1 MFPIREAE
9 NNSSCTGP
17 QEVICPYPELNK
29 GITPDMKTPSVQ
41 ALKLPWTAC
50 LRAGPSSGWVICFI
64 MLKNIYGY
72 GEKSVIA
79 DFPQCCLGVI
89 HCHFLKLN
97 SNLKNIY
104 IFNYRLFY
112 FYLHSKQTIWRALL
126 SCISQSVQY
135 GILKKAKKNKTNLC
149 HLSLCATALAY

>member
-50 LRAGPSSGWVICFI
+50 LRAGPSSGWVTCFI

-104 IFNYRLFY
+104 FLIIDCSTSMCTPSKLFGKP
-112 FYLHSKQTIWRALL
+112 F
-126 SCISQSVQY
+126 CCVF
-135 GILKKAKKNKTNLC
+135 
-149 HLSLCATALAY
+149 LSLYSMGSLKRPKKIKLISAI